1 MLAGL
6 QRCYETQYVCFWV
19 VFFCSVFLN
28 RNAHTLLTTPA
39 DLHPA
44 QRVEPVGPNLL
55 GRISLTSA
63 KGSVPEPAKIPA
75 RTPFTVRGY
84 DRLVH
89 LVRFVPQHVNTK
101 CNQTSQNRPDG
112 ATNVSNYIWSHQ
124 LHNMNHFK
132 LLVNLQALKR
142 IVCYE
147 TYP

>member
-6 QRCYETQYVCFWV
+6 QRCYETQYVCFWI
-19 VFFCSVFLN
+19 VFLFCLFESK
-28 RNAHTLLTTPA
+28 RSHTPNDASWFTPGTA
-39 DLHPA
+39 
-44 QRVEPVGPNLL
+44 G
-55 GRISLTSA
+55 GTC
-63 KGSVPEPAKIPA
+63 GPEPSGTDFTHISKRVSARTCQKPA

-101 CNQTSQNRPDG
+101 CNQSSQNRPDG

-142 IVCYE
+142 MVCYK